1 MANDAKITRRAHI
14 PENLQGR
21 DAAET
26 GQDDTIGTMTME
38 QLNRQ
43 QDSLLQSVGAFRYT
57 LRRMELL
64 DGYRRLFRDLVADLR
79 VVVDAHG
86 PKPLVK
92 RIDKALKE
100 TEES

>member
-21 DAAET
+21 DATET
-26 GQDDTIGTMTME
+26 GQDAIGTMTME

-64 DGYRRLFRDLVADLR
+64 DGYRRLFRDLVSDLR